1 MLKLTVLNSIS
12 SMPFHGLTFASL
24 QSLLYTVETAS
35 AAAVGAT
42 YNENPVGLAL
52 AIDLPDKKQW
62 RLASLF
68 VSPSH
73 RNTGIGTALL
83 KAMEEELQRRDVA
96 RFESRYHTNRPTTE
110 AARRILAKLHWPSPT
125 ADRLIC
131 RCDRTMLSAPW
142 LRDYPLR
149 DSAELFW
156 WSDAKQEEIDRLR
169 QEQEREK
176 WIPASLLPW
185 EYQKMAPNSVG
196 MRLDGSI
203 VGWVLTQHFD
213 SKTLVYSNSYMH
225 PRLQGTARILP
236 LYVKAV
242 RRHSEDLSL
251 PQATWVVPFEH
262 PGMVRF
268 VRRWLAPYMKVVEEL
283 HVSMKHLNAATPVQ
297 P

>member
-149 DSAELFW
+149 DS
-156 WSDAKQEEIDRLR
+156 
-169 QEQEREK
+169 
-176 WIPASLLPW
+176 
-185 EYQKMAPNSVG
+185 
-196 MRLDGSI
+196 